1 MTGRSPSG
9 KKRVKTGRILLVD
22 DEPQL
27 LSLLQRYLTRMGF
40 VVQTCCDGNV
50 AIRIFNADSSAYDLI
65 VADLGLAGLP
75 GDRLLIQLLSQS
87 DLVRG
92 LLCSGSPY
100 EISQFPLD
108 IQSRVGFLQ
117 KPFTPQML
125 ARSIQDLQPPP

>member
-1 MTGRSPSG
+1 VNGG
-9 KKRVKTGRILLVD
+9 NILLVD

-40 VVQTCCDGNV
+40 VVQTCGEGNV
-50 AIRIFNADSSAYDLI
+50 ALRIFDADSGGYDLI
-65 VADLGLAGLP
+65 VADLGLTDLP

-87 DLVRG
+87 ARVRG

-100 EISQFPLD
+100 EISQFPEDL
-108 IQSRVGFLQ
+108 QPRVGFLQ

-125 ARSIQDLQPPP
+125 ARSIAALG